1 MARWSNVR
9 AVSDCGTVVAV
20 DVGEVAL
27 EVRRVQRDGLW
38 WVEAQEA
45 AAVIRACDHLSSD
58 EIEQLLWAVEHADD

>member
-20 DVGEVAL
+20 DVGELAL

-38 WVEAQEA
+38 WVGSQEA
-45 AAVIRACDHLSSD
+45 DEVIRACDHLSSD
-58 EIEQLLWAVEHADD
+58 EIGRLLWDVEHAD